1 MAEENDYEVLKIIE
15 NVEIRSYKEM
25 IYASYTPKND
35 DNRNNSFKLIANY
48 IFGGNS
54 RNEQIPMTSPVV
66 IKPYKNNEMAFL
78 MPKNYTITS
87 LPRPNSD
94 EIKISK
100 TNI

>member
-1 MAEENDYEVLKIIE
+1 MEGINDRVSRVKL
-15 NVEIRSYKEM
+15 
-25 IYASYTPKND
+25 ADLDFD
-35 DNRNNSFKLIANY
+35 DVNY

-54 RNEQIPMTSPVV
+54 KNEQIPMTSPVV

-78 MPKNYTITS
+78 MPKNYTMTS
-87 LPRPNSD
+87 LPIPNSD